1 MVINPILMQPKL
13 VKSYIPTIDNI
24 VKDFIANIP
33 SIQDDKAEMP
43 ANFNEYLNR
52 WSLESI
58 AAIVLEKRLGLM
70 NFQNITDDALK
81 IVKVIRKILTLSVE
95 FEMKPSLWKIYESKK
110 FKELIQAY
118 DDLTE

>member
-1 MVINPILMQPKL
+1 MVINPIMMQPKL